1 MLLSELRLYIC
12 NNVVSKLPSHSIRL
26 WYYANIMKFEI
37 GLHSHIFMHCRFDC
51 ARNFKIGKNSVIN
64 AYCRIDNRGGII
76 IGNNVSIS
84 EECILLTADHDPQSS
99 EFIGRNAPIVIDDY
113 CWVGTRATILP
124 GKTLGTGCVVAAG
137 SVVTKNIEPYI
148 IVGGIPAKSMG
159 ERNQNLKYFLNY
171 KRMFQ

>member
-12 NNVVSKLPSHSIRL
+12 NNVVSKLPSHNIRL
-26 WYYANIMKFEI
+26 WYYRNIMKFEI
-37 GLHSHIFMHCRFDC
+37 GLQSYIFMHCRFDW
-51 ARNFKIGKNSVIN
+51 AKNLTIGNNSVIN

-99 EFIGRNAPIVIDDY
+99 EFIGRNAPIIIDDY

-124 GKTLGTGCVVAAG
+124 GKTLSTGCVIAAG
-137 SVVTKNIEPYI
+137 SIVTKHVEPYT
-148 IVGGIPAKSMG
+148 IVAGIPAKRISNRI
-159 ERNQNLKYFLNY
+159 EILNYQLNY
-171 KRMFQ
+171 KRKFQ